1 MSNLEIETDLWSKNI
16 NNICGIDEVGRGCLA
31 GPVYSAAVVLDQNT
45 NFEYK
50 DFNQINDSKKLSEKK
65 REKLFDYIIDISK
78 FGIGI
83 CTVEE
88 IDHLGIQEAVKVSM
102 KRAVESLEIQPD
114 HLLIDNMKLELDI
127 PQTSI
132 IKGDQISKSISSAS
146 IIAKVS
152 RDNLM
157 KNQIS
162 NNYPMYKFEKN
173 KGYGTK
179 EHMDAI
185 KTFGITKQ
193 HRKSFEPIKS
203 MIENNHEAN

>member
-50 DFNQINDSKKLSEKK
+50 DFKQINDSKKLSEKK

-88 IDHLGIQEAVKVSM
+88 IDHLGIQEAVKISM
-102 KRAVESLEIQPD
+102 IRAVESLEIQPD

-152 RDNLM
+152 RDNFM

>member
-31 GPVYSAAVVLDQNT
+31 GPVYSAAVVLNQTT
-45 NFEYK
+45 NFDSK

-88 IDHLGIQEAVKVSM
+88 IDHLGIQQAVKVSM
-102 KRAVESLEIQPD
+102 IRAVESLEIQPD
-114 HLLIDNMKLELDI
+114 HLLIDNMKLDLDI

-162 NNYPMYKFEKN
+162 NNFPMYKFEKN

-185 KTFGITKQ
+185 KNFGITKQ

-203 MIENNHEAN
+203 MIENNHETN

>member
-88 IDHLGIQEAVKVSM
+88 IDHLGIQQAVKVSM
-102 KRAVESLEIQPD
+102 IRAVESLEIQPD
-114 HLLIDNMKLELDI
+114 HLLIDNMKLDLDI

-162 NNYPMYKFEKN
+162 NNFPMYKFEKN

-203 MIENNHEAN
+203 MIKNNDEAN

>member
-31 GPVYSAAVVLDQNT
+31 GPVYSAAVVLDQKT
-45 NFEYK
+45 NFGSK

-83 CTVEE
+83 CTVVE
-88 IDHLGIQEAVKVSM
+88 IDHLGIQQAVKVSM
-102 KRAVESLEIQPD
+102 IRAVESLEIQPD
-114 HLLIDNMKLELDI
+114 HLLIDNMKLDLDI

>member
-16 NNICGIDEVGRGCLA
+16 INICGIDEVGRGCLA

-102 KRAVESLEIQPD
+102 IRAVESLEIQPD
-114 HLLIDNMKLELDI
+114 HLLIDNMKLDLDI

>member
-31 GPVYSAAVVLDQNT
+31 GPVYSGAVVLDQNT
-45 NFEYK
+45 NFESK
-50 DFNQINDSKKLSEKK
+50 DFSQINDSKKLSEKK

-114 HLLIDNMKLELDI
+114 HLLIDNMKLDLDI

-185 KTFGITKQ
+185 KNFGITKQ

-203 MIENNHEAN
+203 MIENNHETN

>member
-45 NFEYK
+45 NFESK
-50 DFNQINDSKKLSEKK
+50 DFSQINDSKKLSEKK

-88 IDHLGIQEAVKVSM
+88 IDHLGIQQAVKVSM
-102 KRAVESLEIQPD
+102 IRAVESLEIQPD
-114 HLLIDNMKLELDI
+114 HLLIDNMKLDLDI

>member
-16 NNICGIDEVGRGCLA
+16 NNICGIDEVGRGSLA
-31 GPVYSAAVVLDQNT
+31 GPVYSAAVVLNQTT
-45 NFEYK
+45 NFDSK

-88 IDHLGIQEAVKVSM
+88 IDHLGIQQAVKVSM
-102 KRAVESLEIQPD
+102 IRAVESLEIQPD
-114 HLLIDNMKLELDI
+114 HLLIDNMKLDLDI

-162 NNYPMYKFEKN
+162 NNFPMYKFEKN

-179 EHMDAI
+179 EHLDAI

-203 MIENNHEAN
+203 MIKNNHEAN

>member
-83 CTVEE
+83 CTVE
-88 IDHLGIQEAVKVSM
+88 
-102 KRAVESLEIQPD
+102 
-114 HLLIDNMKLELDI
+114 
-127 PQTSI
+127 
-132 IKGDQISKSISSAS
+132 
-146 IIAKVS
+146 
-152 RDNLM
+152 
-157 KNQIS
+157 
-162 NNYPMYKFEKN
+162 
-173 KGYGTK
+173 
-179 EHMDAI
+179 
-185 KTFGITKQ
+185 
-193 HRKSFEPIKS
+193 
-203 MIENNHEAN
+203 

>member
-114 HLLIDNMKLELDI
+114 HLLIDNMKLDLDI

>member
-31 GPVYSAAVVLDQNT
+31 GPEYSGAVVLDQNT
-45 NFEYK
+45 NFESK
-50 DFNQINDSKKLSEKK
+50 DFSQINDSKKLSEKK

-114 HLLIDNMKLELDI
+114 HLLIDNMKLDLDI

-185 KTFGITKQ
+185 KNFGITKQ

-203 MIENNHEAN
+203 MIENNHETN

>member
-31 GPVYSAAVVLDQNT
+31 GPVYSAAVVLNQIT
-45 NFEYK
+45 NFDSK

-88 IDHLGIQEAVKVSM
+88 IDHLGIQQAVKVSM
-102 KRAVESLEIQPD
+102 IRAVESLEIQPD
-114 HLLIDNMKLELDI
+114 HLLIDNMKLDLDI

-185 KTFGITKQ
+185 KNFGITKQ

-203 MIENNHEAN
+203 MIENNHETN

>member
-1 MSNLEIETDLWSKNI
+1 MSNLEIETNLWAKNVK
-16 NNICGIDEVGRGCLA
+16 NICGIDEVGRGCLA
-31 GPVYSAAVVLDQNT
+31 GPVYSAAVVLNQNT
-45 NFEYK
+45 NFESK

-88 IDHLGIQEAVKVSM
+88 IDHLGIQEAVKLSM
-102 KRAVESLEIQPD
+102 IRAVESLEIQPN
-114 HLLIDNMKLELDI
+114 HLLIDNMKLDLDI

-162 NNYPMYKFEKN
+162 NDYPIYKFEKN

-185 KTFGITKQ
+185 RTFGITRQ

>member
-1 MSNLEIETDLWSKNI
+1 MSNLEIETNLWSKNI
-16 NNICGIDEVGRGCLA
+16 INICGIDEVGRGCLA
-31 GPVYSAAVVLDQNT
+31 GPVYSAAVVLDQKT
-45 NFEYK
+45 NFGSK

-88 IDHLGIQEAVKVSM
+88 IDHLGIQQAVKVSM
-102 KRAVESLEIQPD
+102 IRAVESLEIQPD
-114 HLLIDNMKLELDI
+114 HLLIDNMKLDLDI

>member
-1 MSNLEIETDLWSKNI
+1 MVEKY
-16 NNICGIDEVGRGCLA
+16 EVGRGCLA
-31 GPVYSAAVVLDQNT
+31 GPVYSAAVVLNQIT
-45 NFEYK
+45 NFDSK

-88 IDHLGIQEAVKVSM
+88 IDHLGIQQAVKVSM
-102 KRAVESLEIQPD
+102 IRAVESLEIQPD
-114 HLLIDNMKLELDI
+114 HLLIDNMKLDLDI

-162 NNYPMYKFEKN
+162 NNFPMYKFEKN

-179 EHMDAI
+179 EHLDAI

-203 MIENNHEAN
+203 MIKNNHEAN

>member
-45 NFEYK
+45 NFESK

-114 HLLIDNMKLELDI
+114 HLLIDNMKLDLDI

-185 KTFGITKQ
+185 KNFGITKQ

>member
-45 NFEYK
+45 NFESK

-88 IDHLGIQEAVKVSM
+88 IDHLGIQQAVKVSM
-102 KRAVESLEIQPD
+102 IRAVESLEIQPD
-114 HLLIDNMKLELDI
+114 HLLIDNMKLDLDI

>member
-45 NFEYK
+45 NFESK

-102 KRAVESLEIQPD
+102 IRAVESLEIQPD
-114 HLLIDNMKLELDI
+114 HLLIDNMKLDLDI

>member
-16 NNICGIDEVGRGCLA
+16 INICGIDEVGRGCLA

-45 NFEYK
+45 NFESK
-50 DFNQINDSKKLSEKK
+50 DFKQINDSKKLSENK

-88 IDHLGIQEAVKVSM
+88 IDHLGIQQAVKVSM
-102 KRAVESLEIQPD
+102 IRAVESLEIQPD
-114 HLLIDNMKLELDI
+114 HLLIDNMKLDLDI

-162 NNYPMYKFEKN
+162 NNFPMYKFEKN

>member
-1 MSNLEIETDLWSKNI
+1 
-16 NNICGIDEVGRGCLA
+16 
-31 GPVYSAAVVLDQNT
+31 
-45 NFEYK
+45 
-50 DFNQINDSKKLSEKK
+50 
-65 REKLFDYIIDISK
+65 
-78 FGIGI
+78 
-83 CTVEE
+83 
-88 IDHLGIQEAVKVSM
+88 M

-114 HLLIDNMKLELDI
+114 HLLIDNMKLDLDI

-203 MIENNHEAN
+203 MIENNHETN

>member
-31 GPVYSAAVVLDQNT
+31 GPVYSAAVVLNQIT
-45 NFEYK
+45 NFDSK

-88 IDHLGIQEAVKVSM
+88 IDHLGILQAVKVSM
-102 KRAVESLEIQPD
+102 IRAVESLEIQPD
-114 HLLIDNMKLELDI
+114 HLLIDNMKLDLDI

-162 NNYPMYKFEKN
+162 NNFPMYKFEKN

-203 MIENNHEAN
+203 MIKNNHEAN

>member
-1 MSNLEIETDLWSKNI
+1 MSNLEIEKDLWSKNI

-31 GPVYSAAVVLDQNT
+31 GPVYSAAVVLNQIT
-45 NFEYK
+45 NFDSK

-88 IDHLGIQEAVKVSM
+88 IDHLGILQAVKVSM
-102 KRAVESLEIQPD
+102 IRAVESLEIQPD
-114 HLLIDNMKLELDI
+114 HLLIDNMKLDLDI

-162 NNYPMYKFEKN
+162 NNFPMYKFEKN

-179 EHMDAI
+179 EHLDAI

-203 MIENNHEAN
+203 MIKNNHEAN

>member
-1 MSNLEIETDLWSKNI
+1 MSNLEIEIDLWSKNI

-83 CTVEE
+83 CSVEE

-102 KRAVESLEIQPD
+102 IRAVESLEIQPD

>member
-16 NNICGIDEVGRGCLA
+16 INICGIDEVGRGCLA

-45 NFEYK
+45 NFESK

-88 IDHLGIQEAVKVSM
+88 IDHLGIQQAVKVSM
-102 KRAVESLEIQPD
+102 IRAVESLEIQPD
-114 HLLIDNMKLELDI
+114 HLLIDNMKLDLDI

>member
-16 NNICGIDEVGRGCLA
+16 INICGIDEVGRGCLA
-31 GPVYSAAVVLDQNT
+31 GPVYSAAVVLDQKT
-45 NFEYK
+45 NFGSK

-114 HLLIDNMKLELDI
+114 HLLIDNMKLDLDI

-185 KTFGITKQ
+185 KNFGITKQ

-203 MIENNHEAN
+203 MIENNHETN

>member
-88 IDHLGIQEAVKVSM
+88 IDHLGIQEAVKISM
-102 KRAVESLEIQPD
+102 IRAVESLEIQPD

-152 RDNLM
+152 RDNFM

>member
-114 HLLIDNMKLELDI
+114 HLLIDNMKLDLDI

-185 KTFGITKQ
+185 KNFGITKQ

>member
-31 GPVYSAAVVLDQNT
+31 GPVYSAAVVLNQTT
-45 NFEYK
+45 NFDSK

-88 IDHLGIQEAVKVSM
+88 IDHLGIQQAVKVSM
-102 KRAVESLEIQPD
+102 IRAVESLEIQPD
-114 HLLIDNMKLELDI
+114 HLLIDNMKLDLDI

-162 NNYPMYKFEKN
+162 NNFPMYKFEKN

-179 EHMDAI
+179 EHLDAI

-203 MIENNHEAN
+203 MIKNNHEAN

>member
-45 NFEYK
+45 NFESK

-88 IDHLGIQEAVKVSM
+88 IDHLGIQQAVKVSM
-102 KRAVESLEIQPD
+102 IRAVESLEIQPD
-114 HLLIDNMKLELDI
+114 HLLIDNMKLDLDF

-162 NNYPMYKFEKN
+162 NNFPMYKFEKN

>member
-31 GPVYSAAVVLDQNT
+31 GPVYSGAVVLDQNT
-45 NFEYK
+45 NFESK

-102 KRAVESLEIQPD
+102 IRAVESLEIQPD
-114 HLLIDNMKLELDI
+114 HLLIDNMKLDLDI

-162 NNYPMYKFEKN
+162 NNFPMYKFEKN

-185 KTFGITKQ
+185 KNFGITKQ

>member
-50 DFNQINDSKKLSEKK
+50 DFYQINDSKKLSEKK

-102 KRAVESLEIQPD
+102 IRAVESLEIQPD

>member
-31 GPVYSAAVVLDQNT
+31 GPVYSAAVVLDQKT
-45 NFEYK
+45 NFGSK

-102 KRAVESLEIQPD
+102 IRAVESLEIQPD
-114 HLLIDNMKLELDI
+114 HLLIDNMKLDLDI

>member
-16 NNICGIDEVGRGCLA
+16 INICGIDEVGRGCLA

-45 NFEYK
+45 NFESK

-88 IDHLGIQEAVKVSM
+88 IDHLGIQQAVKVSM
-102 KRAVESLEIQPD
+102 IRAVESLEIQPD
-114 HLLIDNMKLELDI
+114 HLLIDNMKLDLDI

-162 NNYPMYKFEKN
+162 NNFPMYKFEKN

-179 EHMDAI
+179 EHLDAI

>member
-31 GPVYSAAVVLDQNT
+31 GPVYSAAVVLNKKT
-45 NFEYK
+45 NFGSK

-88 IDHLGIQEAVKVSM
+88 IDHLGIQQAVKVSM
-102 KRAVESLEIQPD
+102 IRAVESLEIQPD
-114 HLLIDNMKLELDI
+114 HLLIDNMKLDLDI

>member
-45 NFEYK
+45 NFESK
-50 DFNQINDSKKLSEKK
+50 DFKQINDSKKLSENK

-88 IDHLGIQEAVKVSM
+88 IDHLGIQQAVKVSM
-102 KRAVESLEIQPD
+102 IRAVESLEIQPD
-114 HLLIDNMKLELDI
+114 HLLIDNMKLDLDI

>member
-45 NFEYK
+45 NFESK
-50 DFNQINDSKKLSEKK
+50 DFNLINDSKKLSEKK

-102 KRAVESLEIQPD
+102 IRAVESLEIQPD

>member
-45 NFEYK
+45 NFESK

-102 KRAVESLEIQPD
+102 IRAVESLEIQPD

-203 MIENNHEAN
+203 MIENNHETN

>member
-16 NNICGIDEVGRGCLA
+16 INICGIDEVGRGCLA
-31 GPVYSAAVVLDQNT
+31 GPVYSAAVVLDQKT
-45 NFEYK
+45 NFGSK

-88 IDHLGIQEAVKVSM
+88 IDHLGIQQAVKVSM
-102 KRAVESLEIQPD
+102 IRAVESLEIQPD
-114 HLLIDNMKLELDI
+114 HLLIDNMKLDLDI

>member
-1 MSNLEIETDLWSKNI
+1 
-16 NNICGIDEVGRGCLA
+16 
-31 GPVYSAAVVLDQNT
+31 
-45 NFEYK
+45 
-50 DFNQINDSKKLSEKK
+50 
-65 REKLFDYIIDISK
+65 
-78 FGIGI
+78 
-83 CTVEE
+83 
-88 IDHLGIQEAVKVSM
+88 
-102 KRAVESLEIQPD
+102 
-114 HLLIDNMKLELDI
+114 
-127 PQTSI
+127 
-132 IKGDQISKSISSAS
+132 
-146 IIAKVS
+146 
-152 RDNLM
+152 M